1 MALIAPTPHHH
12 HTTNEQTRRRSY
24 EEHNDWLRSL
34 RSTYQERLSS
44 SSLLDD
50 LHQHTEK
57 PHTTHVDA
65 NALPPSE
72 NRPSAAYSLDRT
84 LALDDSADDDDAPV
98 YRSAGHF
105 APRVEMAYGEDE
117 GEEHVYRS
125 ITMTNKRRSCGFDDA
140 HAKWLREN
148 PPLVCRQNAFF
159 DGKRRW
165 SAEW

>member
-1 MALIAPTPHHH
+1 MALLDATTNH

-24 EEHNDWLRSL
+24 EEHNDWLGSL

-44 SSLLDD
+44 SDGTAD
-50 LHQHTEK
+50 

-72 NRPSAAYSLDRT
+72 DVPSGTYSLDRT

-98 YRSAGHF
+98 YRSAGQF
-105 APRVEMAYGEDE
+105 VPRVEMTYGEDE
-117 GEEHVYRS
+117 GEVHVYRS
-125 ITMTNKRRSCGFDDA
+125 ITMTNKRRSCGFADA

-148 PPLVCRQNAFF
+148 PPLVCRQNAFS
-159 DGKRRW
+159 DGKGRW